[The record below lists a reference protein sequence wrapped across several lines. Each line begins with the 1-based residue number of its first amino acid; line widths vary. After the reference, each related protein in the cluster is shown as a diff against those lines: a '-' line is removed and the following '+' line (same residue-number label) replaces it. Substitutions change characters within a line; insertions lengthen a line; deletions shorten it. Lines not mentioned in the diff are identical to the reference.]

1 MMEPLRQLTA
11 VAAPLL
17 RDNVDTDAII
27 PSREMK
33 TVSKTGLADGLFAGW
48 RYTAIGGRDP
58 DPAFVLN
65 QPAYAGAR
73 ILLGGVNFGC
83 GSSREHAVWALHE
96 YGIRAVL
103 APSFAPIFAANCI
116 RNGVAPVRLPAE
128 AVAALAAHVAVDP
141 PSRPLIVD
149 IERGE
154 VRASGGDA
162 SGMPRFPFT
171 FDAESRDMLL
181 EGLDAIDLTLKHRAD
196 IDAFLARDRAAR
208 PWIYLGPNT
217 PDPHP

>member
-1 MMEPLRQLTA
+1 MEPLRVLTA

-48 RYTAIGGRDP
+48 RYTAIGGREP
-58 DPAFVLN
+58 EPSFVLN

-96 YGIRAVL
+96 YGIRAVI

-116 RNGVAPVRLPAE
+116 RNGLAPVRLPAE

-141 PSRPLIVD
+141 RSRPLTVD

-154 VRASGGDA
+154 VRAAGADVAGA
-162 SGMPRFPFT
+162 PCFPFA

-208 PWIYLGPNT
+208 PWIYLGQHS